1 MKSSTKRIFRLE
13 QHTKPPTMLFQNA
26 LKVIGYTIRIFAVI
40 LPVSFGV
47 FWILNYLFYYMDY
60 NNELLY
66 WLTCI
71 LIIFGTYRF
80 LWKQIVWFT
89 GLKKFIELEN

>member
-1 MKSSTKRIFRLE
+1 MKSCAKRIFRLE

-26 LKVIGYTIRIFAVI
+26 LKVISFTIRIFAVI

-47 FWILNYLFYYMDY
+47 FWFLNYLFFIINYS
-60 NNELLY
+60 NELLY
-66 WLTCI
+66 WLICI

-89 GLKKFIELEN
+89 GLKKIIELEN